1 MISKTTS
8 AYVSLSIYQRK
19 PNNTIFILVNNVQTI
34 SDKPVPSRA
43 RATLPA
49 IYLVINKISISNE
62 NDSEYGV
69 FARKLIP
76 KRTQFGPLE
85 GVLTDVLKSDDV
97 LKLLVETET
106 GAMHR
111 LDISDEN
118 TSNWMRFVRPAK
130 NYGEM
135 NLVLSQQGHSLYYT
149 TTRAILPR
157 QELLV
162 S

>member
-1 MISKTTS
+1 MNRI
-8 AYVSLSIYQRK
+8 
-19 PNNTIFILVNNVQTI
+19 QTI

-49 IYLVINKISISNE
+49 SYLVINKLTSPVP
-62 NDSEYGV
+62 DTASEYGV
-69 FARKLIP
+69 FARKVIP

-85 GVLTDVLKSDDV
+85 GVLLENTEGDDDF
-97 LKLLVETET
+97 KLLLESET
-106 GAMHR
+106 GAMHK

-118 TSNWMRFVRPAK
+118 TSNWMRFVRSAK
-130 NYGEM
+130 TYNEL

-157 QELLV
+157 QELQVWWLRNRFRMIY
-162 S
+162 

>member
-1 MISKTTS
+1 MN
-8 AYVSLSIYQRK
+8 R
-19 PNNTIFILVNNVQTI
+19 VQTI

-49 IYLVINKISISNE
+49 SYLVINKLPTSGDAE
-62 NDSEYGV
+62 PEYGV
-69 FARKLIP
+69 FARKVIP

-85 GVLTDVLKSDDV
+85 GVLEENSDNNDEF
-97 LKLLVETET
+97 KLLLETET
-106 GAMHR
+106 GAMHK
-111 LDISDEN
+111 LNITDEN

-130 NYGEM
+130 NYNDL

-157 QELLV
+157 QELQV
-162 S
+162 RFERKK